1 MTRFRVVGY
10 GLSAPQTLRL
20 ALEIRKENS
29 GWWVSLLRVLKMDR
43 GNRQPGKTL
52 WIGLWESGV
61 EGGAGWAVW
70 KQEVKRK
77 QVLSVTTWKIAQVQ
91 IIYKIQSFGLHVICV
106 ELPSWLVCWGING
119 INDRVWYLR
128 LLEPWWIHFR
138 FTFRVFFLFIYSSSS
153 NPFLVSTHIN
163 GAFVNGGVFT
173 QKPWLWS
180 VLASSERTQV
190 SVKSMGGEKKEGEGV
205 HVLFISPHSRQK
217 ESEAHWK
224 GHGEGEGWGK
234 NKQQLRKDER
244 EREKESKRG
253 RENWKSQAEC
263 CRLSPQ

>member
-29 GWWVSLLRVLKMDR
+29 AWWVSLLRVLKMDR

-77 QVLSVTTWKIAQVQ
+77 QVLSVTKWKIAQVQ
-91 IIYKIQSFGLHVICV
+91 IIYKIQCFGLHVICV
-106 ELPSWLVCWGING
+106 ELPSWPVWWG
-119 INDRVWYLR
+119 INDRVWYSR

-138 FTFRVFFLFIYSSSS
+138 FTFRVVFYLFIFLLVPSS
-153 NPFLVSTHIN
+153 PFLVSTHIN

-190 SVKSMGGEKKEGEGV
+190 SVKSIGGKGRKRERGCMCFSFHLIHGRKGV
-205 HVLFISPHSRQK
+205 KRTGKAMERVRD
-217 ESEAHWK
+217 
-224 GHGEGEGWGK
+224 GK

-244 EREKESKRG
+244 ERESKRG

-263 CRLSPQ
+263 CRLSRQ